1 MNRSILVNQVIDYI
15 LQHMDEDLTLSTL
28 AAQCFVSKYYLA
40 HMFKEETGEALYSFI
55 KRCRIDQSAVDLKLQ
70 PTKSITDIGLDY
82 GYSASN
88 FSSVFKN
95 RHAVSPSCFR
105 KNLPS
110 HSIPIPFSPE
120 KIIHFQTAEEYAAAI
135 EIKEFEDQ
143 YIIYERFIG
152 SYLYIEENWYR
163 FIDAHKAPL
172 KTSAFLIER
181 FYNDPTISSP
191 SHCICDLCMVVD
203 PADALEGLAC
213 IKGGKW
219 AVYHYTGE
227 IKNIFEAMQ
236 GVFTI
241 WLPQSGYTMTRHYG
255 LNIYHRINRS
265 HHSVVMDL
273 CIPIE

>member
-1 MNRSILVNQVIDYI
+1 M
-15 LQHMDEDLTLSTL
+15 
-28 AAQCFVSKYYLA
+28 
-40 HMFKEETGEALYSFI
+40 
-55 KRCRIDQSAVDLKLQ
+55 
-70 PTKSITDIGLDY
+70 
-82 GYSASN
+82 
-88 FSSVFKN
+88 
-95 RHAVSPSCFR
+95 
-105 KNLPS
+105 
-110 HSIPIPFSPE
+110 
-120 KIIHFQTAEEYAAAI
+120 
-135 EIKEFEDQ
+135 
-143 YIIYERFIG
+143 
-152 SYLYIEENWYR
+152 
-163 FIDAHKAPL
+163 

-236 GVFTI
+236 GVFAI